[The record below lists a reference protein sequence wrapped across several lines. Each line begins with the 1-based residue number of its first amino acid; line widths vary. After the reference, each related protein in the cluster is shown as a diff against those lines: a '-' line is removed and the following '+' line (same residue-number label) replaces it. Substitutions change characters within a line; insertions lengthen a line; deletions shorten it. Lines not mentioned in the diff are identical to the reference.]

1 MERKNFSN
9 NNIKQLKRENGTY
22 TTSNMEILKEQ
33 YDYYQKLY
41 GSDSIA
47 EDHIKTYL
55 RDTDNLNI
63 LNEQES
69 KQLEG
74 EITEY
79 ECKLT
84 IEKNE
89 TKQISR
95 I

>member
-41 GSDSIA
+41 ASDSIA